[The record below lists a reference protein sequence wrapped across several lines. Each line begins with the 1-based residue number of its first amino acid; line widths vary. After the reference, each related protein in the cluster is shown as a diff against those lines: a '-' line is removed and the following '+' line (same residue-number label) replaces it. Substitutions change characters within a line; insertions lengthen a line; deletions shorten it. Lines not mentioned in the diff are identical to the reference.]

1 MLARWPDEVIEQ
13 LPQDDPERT
22 WRGRFVPMAGHWGY
36 EFGWALECE
45 NKGVVVPT
53 AYKGGSHDRR
63 LRYYDVIGRLPVW
76 SRSHPSSS
84 ASLHQVICS

>member
-1 MLARWPDEVIEQ
+1 MSRDAEVIVLARWSDEVIEP

-45 NKGVVVPT
+45 KMRARKGFVVPT
-53 AYKGGSHDRR
+53 AYKRDRTI
-63 LRYYDVIGRLPVW
+63 VEATHATVQSTAAVTSKCW
-76 SRSHPSSS
+76 
-84 ASLHQVICS
+84 